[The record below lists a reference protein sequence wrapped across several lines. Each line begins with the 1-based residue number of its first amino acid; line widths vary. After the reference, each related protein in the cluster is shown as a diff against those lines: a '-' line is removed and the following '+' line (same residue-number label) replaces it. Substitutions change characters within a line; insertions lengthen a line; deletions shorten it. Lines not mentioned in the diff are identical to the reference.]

1 MNVYDCF
8 MYYDE
13 DLILDLRL
21 NLLNKYVNKFVIVE
35 SKFTHSGKKRNLRF
49 DIKNFQKFRDK
60 IIYIPVDTLPESIE
74 EIKISDTEDQKNS
87 KILTNA
93 VRRENFQRNQI
104 ELGLKDCNENDLI
117 IISDVDEIPNLEN
130 FFHKNKISVFYQKM
144 FYYKFNLKHP
154 FLNFIGSKACK
165 KKYLKSPQWL
175 RNIKSKMY
183 QYWRIDV
190 LFSKKKYFNLNFVD
204 NGGWHFSS
212 LKNAEGIHFKMSNFL
227 HHLEY
232 EESKTD
238 IKDIEK
244 LIKEKKIV
252 YDHRNDKKNEKYKS
266 SISLIKINNKELP
279 NYLIENKK
287 KYIEFFD

>member
-175 RNIKSKMY
+175 RNIKVKNY
-183 QYWRIDV
+183 AFYRLDTF
-190 LFSKKKYFNLNFVD
+190 FSKTRYSNIRFIN
-204 NGGWHFSS
+204 NGGWHFTN
-212 LKNAEGIHFKMSNFL
+212 LKSPKDIKYKLKSYL
-227 HHLEY
+227 HHREFDINPLTI
-232 EESKTD
+232 EE
-238 IKDIEK
+238 IEN
-244 LIKEKKIV
+244 LIKNKKAI
-252 YDHRNDKKNEKYKS
+252 YDLTTDKKNQKIGDGNELEKYDLNKLPS
-266 SISLIKINNKELP
+266 YINNNLEKFKDW
-279 NYLIENKK
+279 I
-287 KYIEFFD
+287 D

>member
-21 NLLNKYVNKFVIVE
+21 NLLDKYVNKFVIVE

-49 DIKNFQKFRDK
+49 DIKNFQKFSDK

-74 EIKISDTEDQKNS
+74 EINISDSEDQKNF

-93 VRRENFQRNQI
+93 LRRENFQRNQI

-117 IISDVDEIPNLEN
+117 IISDVDEIPNLEK
-130 FFHKNKISVFYQKM
+130 FSHKNKISVFYQKM

-154 FLNFIGSKACK
+154 SLNFIGSKACK
-165 KKYLKSPQWL
+165 KKYLRSPQWL
-175 RNIKSKMY
+175 RNIKSKIY

-190 LFSKKKYFNLNFVD
+190 FFSEKKYFNLNFVN

-212 LKNAEGIHFKMSNFL
+212 LKNAEGVHFKMSNFL

-232 EESKTD
+232 EESKTNL
-238 IKDIEK
+238 KDIEN
-244 LIKEKKIV
+244 LIKEKKIL
-252 YDHRNDKKNEKYKS
+252 YDHQNDKKNEKYKS
-266 SISLIKINNKELP
+266 SISLIKVDNKELP
-279 NYLIENKK
+279 NYLIKNKE

>member
-49 DIKNFQKFRDK
+49 DIKNFQKFKDK
-60 IIYIPVDTLPESIE
+60 IIYIPVDTLPEGIE
-74 EIKISDTEDQKNS
+74 EIKISDSEDQKNS

-93 VRRENFQRNQI
+93 LRRENFQRNQI

-117 IISDVDEIPNLEN
+117 IVSDVDDIPNLEN
-130 FFHKNKISVFYQKM
+130 FSHKNKISVFYQKM

-154 FLNFIGSKACK
+154 SLNFIGSKACK

-175 RNIKSKMY
+175 RNIKSKIY

-190 LFSKKKYFNLNFVD
+190 FFSKKKYFDLNFVD

-232 EESKTD
+232 EESKTNLE
-238 IKDIEK
+238 DIEK

-266 SISLIKINNKELP
+266 SIYLIKVDNKELP
-279 NYLIENKK
+279 NYLIKNKE